1 MAKIPNMFWFW
12 FWRSEQNVAVPTYLK
27 RRQKPNSYLVS
38 IFGAKI
44 QIHKLKIN
52 VPHNKGNVVKK
63 WDLSCGFSNSVTTN
77 DVYGLNNSFLPFP
90 NFKS

>member
-1 MAKIPNMFWFW
+1 MAK
-12 FWRSEQNVAVPTYLK
+12 
-27 RRQKPNSYLVS
+27 

>member
-1 MAKIPNMFWFW
+1 MAK
-12 FWRSEQNVAVPTYLK
+12 
-27 RRQKPNSYLVS
+27 

-63 WDLSCGFSNSVTTN
+63 WDLSCGYSNSVTTN
-77 DVYGLNNSFLPFP
+77 DVYGPNNSFLPFP
-90 NFKS
+90 DLNSSIWDSKRKNPDLQLKPKDNLASCL